1 MNLKGVEVH
10 PAANIFP
17 MMSDVELKAL
27 AEDIK
32 LHGQRDWCVRYK
44 GKLVDGRNRWKA
56 CELIGIEPDVCDRD
70 DEDTFDPVAYVLS
83 TNLHRRHLSTA
94 QRAMAA
100 AELKKLLEPEAK
112 ERKRAGKSADGKA
125 GGRGKAKNLGENL
138 PQGNSKTRDQAA
150 AMLNVSGRSV
160 DHAAT
165 VLTKGSGEL
174 IAAVKSGAISL
185 SRAAS
190 AAKKTEK
197 PKQLQKAMAKP
208 KKEKPSYFDKLK
220 TIWDKSDETTRCLFR
235 NYIDGNL

>member
-100 AELKKLLEPEAK
+100 AEVKKLLEPEAK
-112 ERKRAGKSADGKA
+112 ERKRAGGKA
-125 GGRGKAKNLGENL
+125 AGKGRPKQDMANL
-138 PQGNSKTRDQAA
+138 PQANNSTTRDQAA